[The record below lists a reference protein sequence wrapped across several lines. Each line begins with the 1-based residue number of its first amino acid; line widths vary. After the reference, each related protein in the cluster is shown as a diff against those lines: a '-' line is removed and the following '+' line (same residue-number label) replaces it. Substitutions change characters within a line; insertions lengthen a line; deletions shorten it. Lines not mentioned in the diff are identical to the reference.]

1 MNILDLHDS
10 VDRHLGR
17 VLQLQA
23 EQQGDADFLLA
34 GNKRYSFDQVNT
46 RVNRFANG
54 LPGLGVRRGDR
65 VVIYLHSDEEY
76 IFLALAASK
85 IGAIWVPVNTD
96 YKGQWLLDAVNDS
109 KAAMLV
115 TAAEL
120 LPRLLE
126 VEQDLNCKRVVV
138 SGHDDKEFDASVLD
152 LISLNELSE
161 APDHEPD
168 MSAIHY
174 GDTSA
179 VLWTSGTTGKSK
191 GVMQSHNAWLRSA
204 ESGNRAMQTQEGD
217 IVYSC
222 LPLYNSAAWTA
233 NIYRAMLVG
242 IPCGLDPAFSVNHFW
257 QRISFYQA
265 TQTLT
270 LGAMHMFLW
279 NAPAQANDADNTLRT
294 AHMVPMPEDV
304 IGPFCERFG
313 MDSVIQGY
321 GQSEALGITVR
332 LNKPGKVWT
341 ANALGDPLSDLDIK
355 LMDDKGNEVPTGE
368 VGEFCLKP
376 LRDYVI
382 FNGYFDNPEA
392 TRNAYFG
399 DRYRSGDL
407 GRQDANGDYFFVD
420 RKKDFIRYKGRNI
433 SSLQVESIA
442 MRHPAVAEVAV
453 YGLPSAELESESEMK
468 MDVVLNP
475 DHPLQAEELA
485 RFINDNAPY
494 FFVPRYIEFVGALP
508 YTPTN
513 KVQKFKLRAEGLSKN
528 AWDRVASGF
537 ELKR

>member
-1 MNILDLHDS
+1 MNILDLRDS
-10 VDRHLGR
+10 ADRHLGR

-34 GNKRYSFDQVNT
+34 GDKRYSFAEVNT

-54 LPGLGVRRGDR
+54 LLGLGVQRGDR

-76 IFLALAASK
+76 VFLALAASK
-85 IGAIWVPVNTD
+85 IGAVWVPVNTD
-96 YKGQWLLDAVNDS
+96 YKGQWLLDAMNES
-109 KAAMLV
+109 RAALLV
-115 TAAEL
+115 TATDL
-120 LPRLLE
+120 LPRLLD
-126 VEQDLNCKRVVV
+126 VEQDLSCKRVVV
-138 SGHDDKEFDASVLD
+138 SGLGEEKFDTAVLD
-152 LISLNELSE
+152 LISLNELFE
-161 APDHEPD
+161 APADEPD
-168 MSAIHY
+168 MSTIHY

-204 ESGNRAMQTQEGD
+204 ESGNRAMQTREGD
-217 IVYSC
+217 VVYSC

-233 NIYRAMLVG
+233 NIYRAMLAG
-242 IPCGLDPAFSVNHFW
+242 IPCGLDPAFSVNDFW

-321 GQSEALGITVR
+321 GQSEALGILVR
-332 LNKPGKVWT
+332 LNSPGKVWT
-341 ANALGDPLSDLDIK
+341 ANALGTPLSDLDIK
-355 LMDDKGNEVPTGE
+355 LMDDEGVAVATGE
-368 VGEFCLKP
+368 VGEFCLQP
-376 LRDYVI
+376 LQDYVI

-442 MRHPAVAEVAV
+442 MRHPAVAAAAV
-453 YGLPSAELESESEMK
+453 YGLPSAELASESEMK

-475 DHPLQAEELA
+475 EQALRTEDLA

-494 FFVPRYIEFVGALP
+494 FFVPRYIEFVDELP

-513 KVQKFKLRAEGLSKN
+513 KVQKFKLRAQGLSAN
-528 AWDRVASGF
+528 AWDRVASDF
-537 ELKR
+537 TLQR